1 MLTQSRDNTV
11 YDFVSRYTR
20 KALTRLSASLP
31 PGFNLTA
38 VDVLA
43 MQNLCPYE
51 TATLGSSSFCSL
63 FTEQEWRDYAYSI
76 DLRYYSDYS
85 FGSPAGRAYG
95 IGYVL
100 ELAARLQ
107 SNLIY
112 SSDTSINSTFDD
124 NIAQFPLHQ
133 PFYMD
138 MSHEHVIC
146 SVLTALGL
154 EYFRYGP
161 HGLPSSVDHA
171 VPHTFQLE
179 NMTPFGSRLI
189 SEIWTCP
196 SNTSFDGLSST
207 LYTNPDLSA
216 SNDTKD
222 YIRFVLNNAPLP
234 LHGLPGCEEHSK
246 KGFCPVDTF
255 LRAVPL
261 LKKDAMYQSACFG
274 NYSTD
279 RQVANG
285 QPE

>member
-1 MLTQSRDNTV
+1 
-11 YDFVSRYTR
+11 
-20 KALTRLSASLP
+20 
-31 PGFNLTA
+31 
-38 VDVLA
+38 
-43 MQNLCPYE
+43 
-51 TATLGSSSFCSL
+51 
-63 FTEQEWRDYAYSI
+63 
-76 DLRYYSDYS
+76 
-85 FGSPAGRAYG
+85 
-95 IGYVL
+95 
-100 ELAARLQ
+100 
-107 SNLIY
+107 
-112 SSDTSINSTFDD
+112 
-124 NIAQFPLHQ
+124 
-133 PFYMD
+133 
-138 MSHEHVIC
+138 
-146 SVLTALGL
+146 
-154 EYFRYGP
+154 
-161 HGLPSSVDHA
+161 
-171 VPHTFQLE
+171 
-179 NMTPFGSRLI
+179 MTPFGSRLI
-189 SEIWTCP
+189 SEVWTCP